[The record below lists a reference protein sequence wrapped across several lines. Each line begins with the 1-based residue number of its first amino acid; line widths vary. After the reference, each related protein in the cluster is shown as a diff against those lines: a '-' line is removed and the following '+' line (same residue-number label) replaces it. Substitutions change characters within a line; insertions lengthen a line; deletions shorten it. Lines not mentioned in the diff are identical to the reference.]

1 MGMKDKAGK
10 DVVEYFIEYMGKF
23 FKTKDKAL
31 ADSLKQNNPRV
42 RVSKTPPKGVS
53 PTNIKPAPKTLRQPQ
68 NADTGKFQRPAP
80 VPAKPKAPAKAP
92 AKPNAP
98 KATSPSKP
106 KADAKPPAPKAPSA
120 TTSVAKPSNPR
131 LDRKAPPKK
140 KPPLAPKGKERINP
154 GPPKKTA
161 RPAILRELSRDDAP
175 TIETMPPTS
184 GEGRGPTTRPKV
196 GPKKKTTSTGPTTR
210 PNNRPSSAPKTSPRP
225 KARPAATK
233 APAKTIDDPLKNWS
247 DPRRKALASSKVGQ
261 DAGDGMKWVVGSN
274 SNALVRTRDE
284 SKVKEQL
291 RLQGLL
297 KK

>member
-1 MGMKDKAGK
+1 MEFFVVIGK
-10 DVVEYFIEYMGKF
+10 TAYRYAKKSAAEAFAKSKGAKVT
-23 FKTKDKAL
+23 KTAPEGVTVKKGPSAPN
-31 ADSLKQNNPRV
+31 APGSSKSLN
-42 RVSKTPPKGVS
+42 
-53 PTNIKPAPKTLRQPQ
+53 QPQ
-68 NADTGKFQRPAP
+68 GANTGKFQKPSPSPAVRKGTTP
-80 VPAKPKAPAKAP
+80 SKPKAPSS
-92 AKPNAP
+92 
-98 KATSPSKP
+98 TSPAKP

-120 TTSVAKPSNPR
+120 TTAVSKPKNPR

-154 GPPKKTA
+154 GPPKKTV

-233 APAKTIDDPLKNWS
+233 APAKTMDDPLKGWS

>member
-1 MGMKDKAGK
+1 MEFFVVIGK
-10 DVVEYFIEYMGKF
+10 TAYRYAKKSAAEAFAKSKGAKVT
-23 FKTKDKAL
+23 KTAPEGVTVKKGPSAPN
-31 ADSLKQNNPRV
+31 APGSSKSLN
-42 RVSKTPPKGVS
+42 
-53 PTNIKPAPKTLRQPQ
+53 QPQ
-68 NADTGKFQRPAP
+68 GANTGKFQKPSPSPAVKKGTTP
-80 VPAKPKAPAKAP
+80 SKPKAPSS
-92 AKPNAP
+92 
-98 KATSPSKP
+98 TSPAKP

-120 TTSVAKPSNPR
+120 TTSVAKPKNPR

-154 GPPKKTA
+154 GPPKKTV

-233 APAKTIDDPLKNWS
+233 APAKTMDDPLKGWS

>member
-1 MGMKDKAGK
+1 MEFFVVIGK
-10 DVVEYFIEYMGKF
+10 TAYRYAKKSAAEAFAKSKGAKVT
-23 FKTKDKAL
+23 KTAPEGVTVKKGPSAPN
-31 ADSLKQNNPRV
+31 APGS
-42 RVSKTPPKGVS
+42 SKTL
-53 PTNIKPAPKTLRQPQ
+53 NQPQ
-68 NADTGKFQRPAP
+68 GANTGKFQKPSPSPAVKKGTTP
-80 VPAKPKAPAKAP
+80 SKPKAPSS
-92 AKPNAP
+92 
-98 KATSPSKP
+98 TSPAKP

-154 GPPKKTA
+154 GPPKKTV

-175 TIETMPPTS
+175 TIDTMPPTS

-233 APAKTIDDPLKNWS
+233 APAKTMDDPLKGWS
-247 DPRRKALASSKVGQ
+247 DPRRKALASSKIGQ